1 MNVNYLSVI
10 HFRMFRN
17 NEMEEWE
24 SASMILARKILE
36 KSLNVLSYETKIN
49 RKLYICSESIQN
61 QK

>member
-17 NEMEEWE
+17 NKMEEWE
-24 SASMILARKILE
+24 NASMILARKILE

>member
-17 NEMEEWE
+17 NKMEEWE